1 MFRSDSVLFE
11 FLEQYL
17 QRLEGPLAVQVWGR
31 FLQLSKEIAGSAREF
46 KPQYFPVLR
55 QVANALTNFDRI

>member
-1 MFRSDSVLFE
+1 MLFE

-31 FLQLSKEIAGSAREF
+31 CLQFFRDLLITFREF
-46 KPQYFPVLR
+46 KVQVFHALR
-55 QVANALTNFDRI
+55 